1 MSVLSI
7 VLQSLLVLYYIVSG
21 VAKIAG
27 AKYWTEMFDHLKLS
41 QGFRVFTGF
50 FQLVGAIVLIIG
62 YWYTGLIAWGA
73 IWLGISMLIAL
84 IVHLR
89 VKDPFSKNAPSLF
102 FLIIN
107 IILIIINT
115 KDMMHPFS

>member
-7 VLQSLLVLYYIVSG
+7 VLQSLLVLYYVVSG
-21 VAKIAG
+21 IAKIFG

-41 QGFRVFTGF
+41 QGFRVFTGLV
-50 FQLVGAIVLIIG
+50 QLVGAIALIIG
-62 YWYTGLIAWGA
+62 YWYTGLIAWAA
-73 IWLGISMLIAL
+73 IWLGITMLIAC
-84 IVHLR
+84 ITHLK
-89 VKDPFSKNAPSLF
+89 VKDPISKNAPALF

-107 IILIIINT
+107 IVLIIINA